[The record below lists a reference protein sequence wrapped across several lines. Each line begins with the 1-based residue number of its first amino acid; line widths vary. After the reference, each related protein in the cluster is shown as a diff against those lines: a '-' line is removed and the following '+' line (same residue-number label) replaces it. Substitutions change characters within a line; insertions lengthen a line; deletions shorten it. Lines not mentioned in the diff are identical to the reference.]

1 MKFPKATFETVETMK
16 HFQEFTECK
25 IPQVVGAIDGT
36 HIEIVAPSTDSK
48 ADYYSRKQR
57 FTVNT

>member
-1 MKFPKATFETVETMK
+1 MK